1 MTFTGTDVFSTSLGN
16 LTKIIPTAEIHSA
29 VGIIFVEL
37 EGIEPSSKQGNHMLS
52 TRLSQPSVF
61 VRRQDLGH
69 PHAPYPLKLHSRCE
83 ATGNYPR
90 FSCTT
95 ESECFGATASE

>member
-37 EGIEPSSKQGNHMLS
+37 E
-52 TRLSQPSVF
+52 
-61 VRRQDLGH
+61 
-69 PHAPYPLKLHSRCE
+69 ALKV
-83 ATGNYPR
+83 
-90 FSCTT
+90 
-95 ESECFGATASE
+95 